1 MINSVIKLLFNKFVL
16 RKNNGEVVKEFV
28 QENGIVYIKLAQ
40 MLATQNYGNIFTD
53 EDRILLSSVCD
64 NCNPIP
70 YEEIE
75 KILKREYVDDL
86 NSIFSY
92 IDEVPLGSASISQV
106 HRAILKDGSEVVL
119 KVKRQDIVDS
129 INSDICFIR
138 KIMQRFGKLVNFKN
152 FIGGNHALDLYL
164 KWINEEIDFINEV
177 ENIKKYQKF
186 ANNVNGRI
194 NGTRKIIIPSIYED
208 YCTENIIVMEY
219 IPLPTINQTVLTAEN
234 KKVIA
239 DAINNYFRLSFWAL
253 FNDQEIVFHGDP
265 HSGNICVDENA
276 NIYFLDMGLLCVLN
290 DEDTILCREFFL
302 AVYNGDYEK
311 ISNMILK
318 YSNMDKYSIIS
329 FKKDCKLY
337 CEGIKDKNITY
348 YFMDMV
354 NICLK
359 YEINPPN
366 FLFSMTKAFFCL
378 NGICNFVG
386 NDFTAIKLLNDQVIE
401 FFLKRSFADC
411 KKCVKR
417 AYSLIPSYI
426 DNVRKNGLEDTITK
440 IITEEDLIRD
450 IKRSIINLQEVLSY
464 MKKEHDS
471 LQRKLKL

>member
-1 MINSVIKLLFNKFVL
+1 MINSVIKLLFNKFIL

-53 EDRILLSSVCD
+53 EDRKLLSSVCD

-92 IDEVPLGSASISQV
+92 IDEIPLGSASISQV
-106 HRAILKDGSEVVL
+106 HRAILKDGREVVL
-119 KVKRQDIVDS
+119 KVKRQDIVDF
-129 INSDICFIR
+129 INSDISFIR

-152 FIGGNHALDLYL
+152 FTGGNHALDLYL

-177 ENIKKYQKF
+177 ENIKKYQSF

-194 NGTRKIIIPSIYED
+194 DGARKIIIPNIYED
-208 YCTENIIVMEY
+208 YCTENIIMMEY
-219 IPLPTINQTVLTAEN
+219 IPLPTINQTILTDEN

-290 DEDTILCREFFL
+290 DEDAILCREFFL

-318 YSNMDKYSIIS
+318 YSNMDDESIIS

-359 YEINPPN
+359 YEVNPPN

-386 NDFTAIKLLNDQVIE
+386 NDFTAKKLLNDQVIE
-401 FFLKRSFADC
+401 FFLKRSFTDC

-440 IITEEDLIRD
+440 IITEEDLIQD
-450 IKRSIINLQEVLSY
+450 IKRSIINLQEVLTY
-464 MKKEHDS
+464 MKKECDS

>member
-1 MINSVIKLLFNKFVL
+1 M
-16 RKNNGEVVKEFV
+16 
-28 QENGIVYIKLAQ
+28 
-40 MLATQNYGNIFTD
+40 
-53 EDRILLSSVCD
+53 
-64 NCNPIP
+64 
-70 YEEIE
+70 
-75 KILKREYVDDL
+75 
-86 NSIFSY
+86 
-92 IDEVPLGSASISQV
+92 
-106 HRAILKDGSEVVL
+106 
-119 KVKRQDIVDS
+119 
-129 INSDICFIR
+129 
-138 KIMQRFGKLVNFKN
+138 
-152 FIGGNHALDLYL
+152 
-164 KWINEEIDFINEV
+164 
-177 ENIKKYQKF
+177 
-186 ANNVNGRI
+186 
-194 NGTRKIIIPSIYED
+194 
-208 YCTENIIVMEY
+208 
-219 IPLPTINQTVLTAEN
+219 
-234 KKVIA
+234 
-239 DAINNYFRLSFWAL
+239 
-253 FNDQEIVFHGDP
+253 FHGDP

-290 DEDTILCREFFL
+290 DEDAILCREFFL

-318 YSNMDKYSIIS
+318 YSNMDDESIIS

-386 NDFTAIKLLNDQVIE
+386 NDFTAKKLLNDQVIE

-411 KKCVKR
+411 KKCAKR
-417 AYSLIPSYI
+417 TYSLIPSYI

-440 IITEEDLIRD
+440 IITEEDLIQD